1 MIIMIVQVAEL
12 FRSLHP
18 VPDVVRA
25 HAQQVISIVAKS
37 LSAANAAV
45 GNSPEQQQLSGP
57 LGEHRTSLMAKARV
71 RFGDAVAAAPST
83 SSRGGVAAAAGTSA
97 SASALATLPRRGGN
111 GGTSVN
117 ASAVAFTRFVGK
129 AAVTVPAASS
139 EHLRRAVEAY
149 AAAAVGIAVSTAVAS
164 SRTTQESSASKA
176 KAKAKAKATPKRTGK
191 RGKAKRGRG
200 NTKAAVDQDTQPL
213 PNAKR
218 PRWTAALAPTSA
230 APVRFAAQR
239 GAVLEKLRE
248 HTLAR
253 CILDGGMM
261 VVGGGV
267 EEEVEGDL

>member
-1 MIIMIVQVAEL
+1 MASRSSAMVPTLQRFDSSITSILETGGHVSMYAFTSDRGAWLRYPEGGPQDNIEGALFVVARSTAPRVMVVVLNRNNPTNFAVALDKETQVEL
-12 FRSLHP
+12 NCPFIFVRRPGQQTFGLWFGDEESAKRMG
-18 VPDVVRA
+18 DVVGRICA
-25 HAQQVISIVAKS
+25 SNLSALPS
-37 LSAANAAV
+37 LSAK
-45 GNSPEQQQLSGP
+45 PK
-57 LGEHRTSLMAKARV
+57 AK
-71 RFGDAVAAAPST
+71 P
-83 SSRGGVAAAAGTSA
+83 
-97 SASALATLPRRGGN
+97 
-111 GGTSVN
+111 
-117 ASAVAFTRFVGK
+117 K
-129 AAVTVPAASS
+129 AK
-139 EHLRRAVEAY
+139 
-149 AAAAVGIAVSTAVAS
+149 
-164 SRTTQESSASKA
+164 QA

-200 NTKAAVDQDTQPL
+200 NAKAAVDQDTQPL